1 MEKFK
6 QEIWKK
12 NALNIKF
19 DSLNSM
25 HTQSLMNYFKLK
37 YDIQLAFSDNAT
49 FFNEV
54 FSVLKKEEVIL
65 SINEKNGFIQLCQ
78 LLNIDISQTDFVT
91 IIWNLNNSDRIK
103 LNVLLEYWEYIWYGT
118 SDELCLLYFSK
129 KDLFILIS
137 DYGTIY
143 M

>member
-65 SINEKNGFIQLCQ
+65 SINEKNGFIQLC
-78 LLNIDISQTDFVT
+78 
-91 IIWNLNNSDRIK
+91 
-103 LNVLLEYWEYIWYGT
+103 
-118 SDELCLLYFSK
+118 
-129 KDLFILIS
+129 
-137 DYGTIY
+137 
-143 M
+143 